1 MASSSA
7 GNSVFVGTETTRIL
21 IDAGLSKKQ
30 TLLRLAS
37 IGEEASNLDA
47 IFITHE
53 HCDHIAGLPALARGL
68 KVPVFLTKRT
78 APMIDW

>member
-7 GNSVFVGTETTRIL
+7 GNSVFVGTEKTRIL
-21 IDAGLSKKQ
+21 IDAGLTRKQ

-37 IGEEASNLDA
+37 IGEDPSKLDA

-53 HCDHIAGLPALARGL
+53 HSDHILGLPAVARGL
-68 KVPVFLTKRT
+68 KIPVFLTKRKIGR
-78 APMIDW
+78 AHV